1 MAYTTID
8 KPTDYFRVKTYSG
21 NSSTQS
27 ITWNESD
34 NMKPDLLWLKGRGYA
49 DGHALVDVI
58 RGSTKNLSS
67 DSTTAEFT
75 QTNGVT
81 SFDTNGWSMGNWSA
95 INRSTS
101 GTAVGWGWLAG
112 GTGVSNTDG
121 SITSTVSANTT
132 SGFSIVSYT
141 GTGSNATV
149 GHGLSSAP
157 KMIIVKDLSTTNNW
171 TVYHIG
177 VGNDKDILLDVNNA
191 ENTSTAWNNTTP
203 TSSVFSIGTLG
214 NVNTSSNNYIA
225 YCFAEKTGYSKF
237 GSYVGNG
244 NADGTF
250 VYTGFKPAFLMV
262 KRTNATENWY
272 MKDNK
277 RDPYNEMNQ
286 SVLYANGN
294 AAQDTG
300 GAWLRGDAVSNGFK
314 IRINDTSSN
323 GSGSTYIYM
332 AFAEAPLVGTNDIP
346 CTAR

>member
-132 SGFSIVSYT
+132 SGFSICAFNGNS
-141 GTGSNATV
+141 GTV
-149 GHGLSSAP
+149 GHGLGAKP
-157 KMIIVKDLSTTNNW
+157 DFLVVKSRDTGGSNNW
-171 TVYHIG
+171 VVTHSALG
-177 VGNDKDILLDVNNA
+177 TNMADKYLILN
-191 ENTSTAWNNTTP
+191 
-203 TSSVFSIGTLG
+203 GTDAG
-214 NVNTSSNNYIA
+214 GTSSNVWGGEPTSTTFTVTGAVAANDNNIA
-225 YCFAEKTGYSKF
+225 YLFTEKKGYSKF
-237 GSYVGNG
+237 GSYTGNG

-250 VYTGFKPAFLMV
+250 VYTGFSPSLVMV
-262 KRTNATENWY
+262 KASSTTGNWT
-272 MKDNK
+272 MFDNK
-277 RDPYNEMNQ
+277 RSPFNFVDNH
-286 SVLYANGN
+286 LYANTSVAEQTASAGYI
-294 AAQDTG
+294 DF
-300 GAWLRGDAVSNGFK
+300 LSNGFK
-314 IRINDTSSN
+314 KTDTFN
-323 GSGSTYIYM
+323 NASGATYIYM
-332 AFAEAPLVGTNDIP
+332 AFAEAPFVTSTRIP
-346 CTAR
+346 TVAR